1 MIIKI
6 ILITSVLIAAF
17 FLVRSTGN
25 TKNVALR
32 RLLLLIFVILAIFS
46 ILFPR
51 ITTLVANA
59 IGIGRGTDLLLY
71 LLIIAFLSYSVVM
84 FRRLNILE
92 NRIVK
97 LSRQL
102 TIAISDPAKL
112 SDPENPDSSTP

>member
-6 ILITSVLIAAF
+6 ILITVVLIVAF

-32 RLLLLIFVILAIFS
+32 RLLLLIFVLLAIFS

-51 ITTLVANA
+51 INTLVANA

-92 NRIVK
+92 NRIVE
-97 LSRQL
+97 LSRRL
-102 TIAISDPAKL
+102 TIAISNPAKL

>member
-1 MIIKI
+1 M
-6 ILITSVLIAAF
+6 LIVAF

-32 RLLLLIFVILAIFS
+32 RLLLLIFVLLAIFS

-92 NRIVK
+92 NRIVE
-97 LSRQL
+97 LSRRL
-102 TIAISDPAKL
+102 TIAISNPAKL

>member
-6 ILITSVLIAAF
+6 ILITVVLIVAF

-32 RLLLLIFVILAIFS
+32 RLLLLIFVLLAIFS

-92 NRIVK
+92 NRIVE
-97 LSRQL
+97 LSRRL